1 MQPDGEL
8 FYVHDPEDDF
18 AQADLLRQAAASDAR
33 RLFVAIT
40 PGADNAR
47 GVGGDILA
55 ALGKDQDTP
64 GSGRSA
70 RDTWLRA
77 QIWLQVSEV
86 REMLISRAHL
96 LPTALL
102 EQVLHAA
109 LLGGTRLVL
118 IFQTAAL
125 RRGQQRFLA
134 NWPLRKLSIGQ
145 LAESVDIKRVPVRK
159 AATNARL
166 PVVPIDDFT
175 TFRAAARQL
184 LTAADFALVDKE
196 FRSAFVATSGYLDG
210 RERCTE
216 AAICQH
222 VRDLI
227 GDSDWMP
234 QIVTRVRGSQVAAFK
249 AGWLM
254 KVNLHVLAN
263 TRAPR
268 VYLDE
273 RTLSILEQLDTP
285 RLAAGA
291 ALTVATGLP
300 LETLLALNLDDVGGD
315 GARIRL
321 GKDLH
326 ELPPRA
332 ARLVEV
338 LVRERLAH
346 LANDDDPLFIYSK
359 ASVRQQGT
367 VSRWTKRGMLDALK
381 QVERETGLMLA
392 AHLSDAGQPN
402 AVAWAHRRG
411 ISLQRIVNG

>member
-1 MQPDGEL
+1 MQPDGGL

-18 AQADLLRQAAASDAR
+18 AQADLLRRAAASDAR

-40 PGADNAR
+40 PGADNVR
-47 GVGGDILA
+47 GVGGDILV

-77 QIWLQVSEV
+77 QMWLQVSDI
-86 REMLISRAHL
+86 REMFISRAHL
-96 LPTALL
+96 LPAALL
-102 EQVLHAA
+102 EQILQAA
-109 LLGGTRLVL
+109 LLAGTRLVL

-125 RRGQQRFLA
+125 RRGQQSFLA
-134 NWPLRKLSIGQ
+134 NWPLRKLSIAE
-145 LAESVDIKRVPVRK
+145 LVESVDIKRVPARREASSK
-159 AATNARL
+159 RL

-184 LTAADFALVDKE
+184 LRADAFAVVDQE
-196 FRSAFVATSGYLDG
+196 FRSAFAATAAYLRG
-210 RERCTE
+210 LESCTE
-216 AAICQH
+216 TAICQH
-222 VRDLI
+222 VRGLI

-234 QIVTRVRGSQVAAFK
+234 QIVTRVRGSQVAAFH

-263 TRAPR
+263 TRSPR
-268 VYLDE
+268 VHLDE
-273 RTLSILEQLDTP
+273 PTLGLLEQLDTP
-285 RLAAGA
+285 RLAAAA

-300 LETLLALNLDDVGGD
+300 LDEMLAVGLNDIGSEGT
-315 GARIRL
+315 RIRL
-321 GKDLH
+321 GENFH

-332 ARLVEV
+332 ARMVEV

-346 LANDDDPLFIYSK
+346 LAADDDPLFIYTK
-359 ASVRQQGT
+359 ASAGQQGT
-367 VSRWTKRGMLDALK
+367 VTRWTKRGMLDALK
-381 QVERETGLMLA
+381 QVERETGLMLTT
-392 AHLSDAGQPN
+392 HLSDVGQAN